1 MKATYFLGTIDG
13 ALGEEHVFLTLN
25 LGSDELLIWTD
36 APMNGCYCENSLI
49 GGDENGYTN

>member
-1 MKATYFLGTIDG
+1 MKATYFLGTISG